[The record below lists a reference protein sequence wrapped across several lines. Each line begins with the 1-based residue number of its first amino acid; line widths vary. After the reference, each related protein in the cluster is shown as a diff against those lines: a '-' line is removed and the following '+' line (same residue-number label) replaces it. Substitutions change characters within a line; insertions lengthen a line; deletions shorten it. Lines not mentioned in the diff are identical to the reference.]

1 MTKNKAQE
9 YRLVDQEGKEWA
21 VANLS
26 LTRLNAL
33 LREYKRQGIYLT
45 PKERVSA

>member
-1 MTKNKAQE
+1 MPKQPAQE
-9 YRLVDQEGKEWA
+9 IALIDQEGQEWA
-21 VANLS
+21 RATLS

-33 LREYKRQGIYLT
+33 IKEYKRQGIHLT

>member
-1 MTKNKAQE
+1 MPKNKEIA
-9 YRLVDQEGKEWA
+9 LVDSEGQEWA
-21 VANLS
+21 VASLS

-45 PKERVSA
+45 AKERVSA